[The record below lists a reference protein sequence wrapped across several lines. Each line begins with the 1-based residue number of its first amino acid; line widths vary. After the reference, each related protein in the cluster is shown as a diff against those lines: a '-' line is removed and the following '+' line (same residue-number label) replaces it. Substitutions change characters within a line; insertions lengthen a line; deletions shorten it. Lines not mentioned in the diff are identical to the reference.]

1 MLLRPSETADLSIAS
16 SDFTM
21 RFVFLL
27 LLDDN
32 ILFSDILFLCRF
44 KDHPTLNNRYLLLN
58 LLGKGGF
65 SEVYK
70 VTTIRDFRKIRQ
82 TSAHV
87 THWSETVSVPVRECS
102 ERSNPTDAVDRM
114 N

>member
-16 SDFTM
+16 SHFTM
-21 RFVFLL
+21 RFVLL
-27 LLDDN
+27 LLDHN

-70 VTTIRDFRKIRQ
+70 VTIRDFRKIRQ

-87 THWSETVSVPVRECS
+87 THWSEIVSVPVSECS